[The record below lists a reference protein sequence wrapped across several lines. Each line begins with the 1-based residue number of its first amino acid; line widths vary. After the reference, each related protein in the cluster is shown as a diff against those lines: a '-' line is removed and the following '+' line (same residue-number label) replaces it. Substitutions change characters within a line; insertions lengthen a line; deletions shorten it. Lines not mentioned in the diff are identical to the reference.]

1 MADEMVTS
9 DVTILDALRK
19 RPSMTVAELSAL
31 MGVTATA
38 VRQRLD
44 RLRAQGYL
52 DRLAVN
58 EGRGRP
64 AHRYSI
70 TEKGRRKTGQNFGDL
85 AIALWQEIRGIEDPE
100 VRRGL
105 LRRIASRMAEMYGER
120 IAGTSVAEKM
130 ESLVGFFA
138 EKQVPLELDSS
149 GELPILTAVAC
160 PYPDLA
166 EQDRSICALER
177 LLFSELVGKDLHL
190 SNCRLDGT
198 NCCTFELN

>member
-1 MADEMVTS
+1 MAAELLTS

-19 RPSMTVAELSAL
+19 RQSMTVSDFSQL

-44 RLRAQGYL
+44 RLRAHGYL
-52 DRLAVN
+52 ERLAVN
-58 EGRGRP
+58 DGRGRP
-64 AHRYSI
+64 AHQYSI
-70 TEKGRRKTGQNFGDL
+70 TEKGRRKTGQNFAEL

-100 VRRGL
+100 IRRGL
-105 LRRIASRMAEMYGER
+105 IRRIASRMAEMYGER
-120 IAGTSVAEKM
+120 ITGTSVAEKM
-130 ESLVGFFA
+130 ASLVEVFS

-149 GELPILTAVAC
+149 GKLPILTAVAC

-166 EQDRSICALER
+166 EQDRSICALEG

-190 SNCRLDGT
+190 SACRLDGT
-198 NCCTFELN
+198 SCCTFELN